1 MPPAD
6 DADAA
11 DAEATLERLHELP
24 DRLRADGWSM
34 AAALTR
40 YAQPQPELVG
50 HLWEELRRVLWSL
63 QAGSELLDT
72 DGAELLERA
81 GAEAAR
87 RTEPGPAE
95 DRRGRMVAVLRAA
108 LALDELGDL
117 LVAWGVDRAG
127 ERPDAQVEAAV
138 RQVGEL
144 LDAAGVPHEPRP
156 GPPGGRGRGMRAG

>member
-6 DADAA
+6 AADAA
-11 DAEATLERLHELP
+11 DAEAAIDALRELP

-50 HLWEELRRVLWSL
+50 ALWQEIRRVLWSL
-63 QAGSELLDT
+63 QAGSELLEA

-81 GAEAAR
+81 RAEAAR
-87 RTEPGPAE
+87 DEAPGAAG
-95 DRRGRMVAVLRAA
+95 DRAALVVAVLRAA
-108 LALDELGDL
+108 LALDELGDV

-127 ERPDAQVEAAV
+127 ERPDAEVEAAV
-138 RQVGEL
+138 QEVGEL

-156 GPPGGRGRGMRAG
+156 GPAGGRGQRAG